1 MVKHSLYKSAFTMI
15 ELIFAIVIIGIAV
28 ISLPMMTQATSKG
41 VEENLVQEAIFA
53 ASAELNQVLSY
64 RWDEN
69 SKESDTY
76 LSKVAWTS
84 DCNSSTKLRP
94 GHISQTLHRRC
105 VDSNTSAPTPTA
117 SLGLESGEVIPDD
130 IDDVNQSK
138 HDIFVDYI
146 NSSTGYKESYKSEIN
161 ISYADFGSV
170 VAADK
175 NIKKVQV
182 TISDSNNN
190 TITSLKAYSANI
202 GEIDY
207 YKRSYQ

>member
-1 MVKHSLYKSAFTMI
+1 MVKSKYLLKKSAFTMI

-28 ISLPMMTQATSKG
+28 ISLPMMTQATSKSI
-41 VEENLVQEAIFA
+41 EENLVQEAVFA

-64 RWDEN
+64 NWDEN
-69 SKESDTY
+69 SKESETS
-76 LSKVAWTS
+76 LAKVAWTS

-105 VDSNTSAPTPTA
+105 VDSNASVPTL
-117 SLGLESGEVIPDD
+117 SLGLEGGEVTPDD

-138 HDIFVDYI
+138 HDIFIDYT
-146 NSSTGYKESYKSEIN
+146 NSSAGYKESYTSEIN
-161 ISYADFGSV
+161 ISYANFGSV
-170 VAADK
+170 IAADK
-175 NIKKVQV
+175 NIKKVKI

-207 YKRSYQ
+207 YKRSY